1 MEEYDEIKEETAL
14 LIMIEAISSEIERL
28 EQSEDT
34 QNKEYR
40 AFVTKMEV
48 VKDMLVNM

>member
-14 LIMIEAISSEIERL
+14 LIMIQAIHEEIERL
-28 EQSEDT
+28 SENEDT

-40 AFVTKMEV
+40 AFVAKMEI
-48 VKDMLVNM
+48 VKDMLVNL

>member
-14 LIMIEAISSEIERL
+14 LLMVQAINDEIERL
-28 EQSEDT
+28 AKNEDT

-48 VKDMLVNM
+48 VKDMLVNL